1 MKNDR
6 TARVALVT
14 YDARPD
20 PTDDDRL
27 FADALTARGSI
38 VHAVPWSDPAAQW
51 AAYDAVIV
59 RSCWDYFLRPEEF
72 HAWLDGLER
81 DGARVMNDVRTLRW
95 NADKSYL
102 GDLAARGIPIIPT
115 RWLARGSSASLSELR
130 AETGWSEL
138 VVKPTVSGGAHR
150 TWRATPAAEA
160 TDQTRL
166 AAMLRDGAVMVQ
178 PLLEEIEREGEW
190 SLLFFDGHYSHA
202 VLKRPRSGDFR
213 VQREHGGSLAPG
225 APSRAVIEAAERA
238 LRGVPH
244 DERPLYARVDGCV
257 VDGELLLMELEL
269 LEPEL
274 FLRCAPEA
282 PDRLADSLVAR
293 LSRAP
298 GKNRNS
304 EWSPT

>member
-1 MKNDR
+1 MTNDR

-14 YDARPD
+14 YDARPE

-27 FADALTARGSI
+27 LVDALSARGVL
-38 VHAVPWSDPAAQW
+38 VHAVPWTDPSARW
-51 AAYDAVIV
+51 ASYDAVIV
-59 RSCWDYFLRPEEF
+59 RSCWDYFLRAEEF
-72 HAWLDGLER
+72 HAWLAGLER

-95 NADKSYL
+95 NADKTYL
-102 GDLAARGIPIIPT
+102 VDLAARAVPIIPT
-115 RWLARGSSASLSELR
+115 RWLDRGGSASLGELR
-130 AETGWSEL
+130 ADTGWSEL

-160 TDQTRL
+160 ADEARL
-166 AAMLRDGAVMVQ
+166 AAMLEEGAVMVQ
-178 PLLEEIEREGEW
+178 PLIDEIEREGEW
-190 SLLFFDGHYSHA
+190 SLLFFDGRYSHA

-213 VQREHGGSLAPG
+213 VQREHGGTLQPAE
-225 APSRAVIEAAERA
+225 PSRAVVEAAERA

-257 VDGELLLMELEL
+257 VDGELLLMELEV

-282 PDRLADSLVAR
+282 PGRLARALLAR
-293 LSRAP
+293 LDWAAAM
-298 GKNRNS
+298 
-304 EWSPT
+304 E